1 MSGKRNGKNV
11 KKPTGPAACLI
22 AKVIRPVARRLSYLV
37 DESLKQPGSWRCLEI
52 IYRNEPRKM
61 LDYFFLNSSSV
72 KATRNRLRI
81 FQEETCKCVE
91 QFSQISNPVKIVSL
105 GSGPGHEILG
115 CIEKFKNN
123 VVVKATCID
132 NDSSALQ
139 HGKHLA
145 VQQGL
150 SNYIRYV
157 HGNVLRINLA
167 NAEHNIGV
175 LSGILDYFDFE
186 TAVLVLKQ
194 VREKLILGGTVLIA
208 NMRRHPLESTMKI
221 LGNWNLV
228 YREPEEVK
236 SLLAESGYENIEV
249 WLEPEEIF
257 CIGKAVKPD

>member
-1 MSGKRNGKNV
+1 VSGKRNGKKV
-11 KKPTGPAACLI
+11 KKSTGSVACLI
-22 AKVIRPVARRLSYLV
+22 AKAIRPIARRLSYLV

-81 FQEETCKCVE
+81 LQEEIRKCIE
-91 QFSQISNPVKIVSL
+91 QYSQISNPVKLVSL

-115 CIEKFKNN
+115 CMEKFRNK

-132 NDSSALQ
+132 KESSALQ
-139 HGKHLA
+139 YGKHLA

-157 HGNVLRINLA
+157 QGNVLRMNLE

-175 LSGILDYFDFE
+175 LSGLLDYFDFE
-186 TAVLVLKQ
+186 TAVSVLKQ
-194 VREKLILGGTVLIA
+194 VKDKLVPGGTVLIA
-208 NMRRHPLESTMKI
+208 NMRRHRLESMMKI
-221 LGNWNLV
+221 LGNWHLV

-249 WLEPEEIF
+249 WLEPEKVF
-257 CIGKAVKPD
+257 CIGSGTRSA